1 MAIKLHDLY
10 FKPFISEHEIDTAV
24 QNMVDAIAKDL
35 DDEMPVFVGILNGSF
50 MFCAD
55 FMKAY
60 SSECEISFV
69 KMASYE
75 KTASTCKVNHL
86 LGLNENLKGRTVI
99 VLEDIIDTGNTL
111 EKIYEILENEDIKTL
126 KIATLFFKPSVFDKK
141 LKIDYVGMEIPDEF
155 ILGYGLDYDGLGRN
169 LSDIYKLSN

>member
-1 MAIKLHDLY
+1 MLQVGDKHFEPYINKVQIQ
-10 FKPFISEHEIDTAV
+10 KAV
-24 QNMVDAIAKDL
+24 ENIAIAIEKDL
-35 DDEMPVFVGILNGSF
+35 AGETPLFIGVLNGSF

-60 SSECEISFV
+60 TSECEISFV

-75 KTASTCKVNHL
+75 KTTSTGNVNQL
-86 LGLNENLKGRTVI
+86 LGLNEDLKGRTVV
-99 VLEDIIDTGNTL
+99 VLEDIVDTGNTL
-111 EKIYEILENEDIKTL
+111 EKIYEILETENIKTL
-126 KIATLFFKPSVFDKK
+126 KIATLFFKPSVFDKD